1 MKSIRINAVILGAM
15 LAICASMARAQA
27 TGDSA
32 APATVAVPLIP
43 EDQQATKE
51 QLGRLFEVM
60 RVKQQMGSITRS
72 VRGVMQQQFQQQ
84 FEQMKRENPQMASMT
99 EEQQQAMDKVMG
111 GFMEKAMNLYAVD
124 EMIADVTEI
133 YQKHMSR
140 PDVEATI
147 AFYSS
152 PAGQRVLDI
161 VPAIMQEYL
170 PKVMQKTQDRM
181 KPLILELSKQ
191 MVEVTAA
198 GSEKSSPK

>member
-1 MKSIRINAVILGAM
+1 MKSMRVSAVILGVG
-15 LAICASMARAQA
+15 LAICASTIRAQE
-27 TGDSA
+27 SA
-32 APATVAVPLIP
+32 ASVSPAASAVPVIP

-99 EEQQQAMDKVMG
+99 ADQQQAMDKVMG
-111 GFMEKAMNLYAVD
+111 RFMEQAMNLYPVD
-124 EMIADVTEI
+124 EMIADVTDI

-152 PAGQRVLDI
+152 PAGQHVLDI

-198 GSEKSSPK
+198 GSDKSSQK